1 MFSGSAS
8 LPLSHPHFSPC
19 RPSNSRRERL
29 ASEYACVIFH
39 TSPSSQS
46 SPLNWTQVHVT
57 SSRKSFPICSPKLG
71 AIFIASQPPSLI
83 CLDMIYLF
91 EIWWG
96 TTLYPSLCLWGGKER
111 DIVIKISIP
120 KVTHHSLLK
129 QWASKSFFFK
139 KTTAGAWVTFTGP
152 LRPRAIFLR
161 EHSHRHTRRSLH
173 YPPALWDSSTPSL
186 ELDPS
191 YSSTPT
197 EQQNEYH
204 VTNDMKTQ
212 VLKTP
217 ISSPE

>member
-1 MFSGSAS
+1 MRDHIVSIFVSMGRQRKRHSNKDFYSQSYTS
-8 LPLSHPHFSPC
+8 LPA
-19 RPSNSRRERL
+19 E
-29 ASEYACVIFH
+29 AM
-39 TSPSSQS
+39 
-46 SPLNWTQVHVT
+46 
-57 SSRKSFPICSPKLG
+57 
-71 AIFIASQPPSLI
+71 SL
-83 CLDMIYLF
+83 
-91 EIWWG
+91 
-96 TTLYPSLCLWGGKER
+96 KE
-111 DIVIKISIP
+111 
-120 KVTHHSLLK
+120 
-129 QWASKSFFFK
+129 FFLK